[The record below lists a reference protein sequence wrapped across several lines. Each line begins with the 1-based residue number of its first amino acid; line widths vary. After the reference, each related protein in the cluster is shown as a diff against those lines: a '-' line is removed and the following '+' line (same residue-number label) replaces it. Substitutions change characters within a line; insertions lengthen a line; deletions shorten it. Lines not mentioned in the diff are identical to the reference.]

1 MITFTSPMSD
11 DDYGDAMA
19 MIAAMASDDVSGLEF
34 LLTTANLPVTTI
46 ALLWMIV
53 QLMTEA
59 GVGNV
64 DETIRAGVREY
75 LMSKSE

>member
-1 MITFTSPMSD
+1 MSD